1 MKNTYKAFALVAST
15 AVLATGCATK
25 FNGAEHAMTV
35 QEAHPITVD
44 SQTVTMTLKAGPEL
58 SEMDQA
64 RLRAF
69 ANAYAQNGHGPVTI
83 TSPSG
88 AGASAAAETYASAVR
103 KLLYSAGLDY
113 SAMSATNY
121 VASAQSGDDIVLSY
135 THYVAT
141 PSACGIWEGL
151 RDRDNRNMRTPNFG
165 CASQNNLAAMIG
177 DPRDLIVPAD
187 MTAPDA
193 AFRIRGVKAFREGD
207 VTSSARDGEIEA
219 ETSN

>member
-1 MKNTYKAFALVAST
+1 MKNTMRAFALVAST
-15 AVLATGCATK
+15 AVIASGCATK

-44 SQTVTMTLKAGPEL
+44 SQTVTMTLTAGSEL

-69 ANAYAQNGHGPVTI
+69 VGAYLQNGHGPVTI
-83 TSPSG
+83 TTPSG
-88 AGASAAAETYASAVR
+88 SGANAAADTYASSIR
-103 KLLYSAGLDY
+103 KTLHSAGLDY
-113 SAMSATNY
+113 GAMSATSY
-121 VASAQSGDDIVLSY
+121 IASAQAGNDVVLSY

-141 PSACGIWEGL
+141 PSACGVWEGL

-165 CASQNNLAAMIG
+165 CATQNNLAAMIG

-219 ETSN
+219 ETSQ